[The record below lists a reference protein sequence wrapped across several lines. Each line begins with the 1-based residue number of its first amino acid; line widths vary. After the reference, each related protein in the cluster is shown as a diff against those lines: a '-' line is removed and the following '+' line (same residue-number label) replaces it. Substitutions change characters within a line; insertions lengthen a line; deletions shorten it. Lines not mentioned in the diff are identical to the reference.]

1 MAIVQAKAPNS
12 GRYYNIEIAGT
23 TPTPEEKIKIDEYI
37 ASVDG
42 PPTGELIE
50 SDEGRGFFGALG
62 AGVDTVQLLYG
73 STVEGIGKDLGI
85 DAIED
90 IGSGIVETNRQQLQE
105 SGANATRLEDVKDI
119 GSGLDFF
126 VETLG
131 EQLPNL
137 ATTVAGGIA
146 GKKVGAAI
154 GTAVAPGVG
163 TLIGGGVGLAVGG
176 LSANIP
182 FFFGGNREAQ
192 RDADIAAGRP
202 VEIDNRVA
210 FLASIPQ
217 ASLDLIADYFLVG
230 RFLTPKMIRGGGLF
244 SRGVKGVGAGAIA
257 EVPTEIGQQIIERY
271 QAGQSITSEE
281 ALEEYLEVGVAA
293 GLVGGTVKGT
303 VGVVGGDIKKQEKA
317 EATRQLQED
326 AIEEGGRADAR
337 IKAGK
342 VGFDLRQPIEE
353 EAEPE
358 VVAEV
363 SDTNL
368 TDAQKNLSLANAA
381 KQATR
386 PFIPM
391 PLSSFP
397 PEAADYIRQSRQGT
411 SIPLDADVTKEE
423 LAKVFNQDVADLA
436 ERVQK
441 PDLAAKPASP
451 IFSVKQKED
460 AKKEIQKRGK
470 VNKGQIKRAIKTDST
485 EVVDEILRDLET
497 DGVVKHLERGRY
509 VLPEDKRL
517 DPLYKEKEQRD
528 KARAEITRIEALK
541 QEAIR
546 LRDKALEENN
556 PVAAEALNR
565 EIENIEATV
574 EQPNTLLAEA
584 EDRIRAKEDA
594 EKAAADERLDK
605 TEREEAEE
613 ASKIAMQAES
623 ARYRDEY
630 QTKRKKVAA
639 RLRQYM
645 RGLGLGDVG
654 LKIDDYI
661 EREGGL
667 KDPNIE
673 GVFDPSKRSIS
684 LAMSIYDPS
693 VTDDELYVS
702 LRNVLNHE
710 IIHAIK
716 EIGLFTDAEYKT
728 LVKAAT
734 NTKYVAIKQ
743 GKGEKRAYTF
753 LDRAIMLN
761 PKDQNLSEAE
771 MQALLEEE
779 AIAEM
784 FRAYADGRLKIV
796 GKPKNLLD
804 RIVKFFKAL
813 GGAHF
818 DEGFDSAA
826 SIFENIQTQDKT
838 KQLGTRK
845 RGQFTPPKSKDFL
858 YSTQKST
865 IEPFKS
871 TPERVKSN
879 VAKSQLGISQKLAQ
893 ASVLHRIDENNNFID
908 TRVFNEKGKVVA
920 PRVATSLRILQE
932 ERGNITLDPLDPK
945 DFKKIVMIMAAEAE
959 AALRGDKNAIGWY
972 EDKVATMFEF
982 MGKIEGG
989 NQQILNDPEA
999 RAAFTFAMAVTSNG
1013 LSVNQNFVSAMEEY
1027 KVWKETGLFKAD
1039 GYGDKGA
1046 AAMRKAFKFYNTLKS
1061 DLNMTD
1067 VQIQNYL
1074 TQETTVRELKKDPLI
1089 QELGI
1094 QVPSGELQDTKVR
1107 VAHVLGAK
1115 IGNGFYMNLNGEFD
1129 ALTMDMWWM
1138 RMWNRIIGK
1147 PFKQP
1152 TDETNNKNRKRI
1164 QESLEGDLTEFEQRL
1179 VDETMLD
1186 EGLDSVEGQNVDQF
1200 ATALNAKFQR
1210 IFTRFGK
1217 AEADKRPE
1225 KTPLFQAA
1233 DTHAQNLSGKFEQA
1247 TPRNGTEREV
1257 MRAAAESSRELLKEK
1272 TGIDIN
1278 NADFQALMWYHE
1290 KRLLSSMG
1298 TQSTGADN
1306 DYVDGAIA
1314 YARREGFTD
1323 DQIAEAL
1330 PPTDRDRVYPDSGAR
1345 RPDEGISRES
1355 AENDTAANLKYSV
1368 SPAKAAA
1375 IAVRIGA
1382 GDNGRVWRRKR
1393 SSREVG
1399 QYDVAAEYKVAPYA
1413 ARLFNEQGVK
1423 TPAIF
1428 ELAQTMRS
1436 AQQFAEA
1443 IDRAKI
1449 AQGPLGSSV
1458 YVYPVE
1464 TTADETGYAD
1474 MRLFLTRDGKAGFAL
1489 KEGEID
1495 GLVDIVSVFNTP
1507 DAHKGF
1513 SYPAIRLA
1521 VDEGGNKLDA
1531 FDTFLPGAYSAN
1543 GFTIRS
1549 RTAWNDEF
1557 APEGWDKEE
1566 YSDFNNGEPD
1576 VVFMYYN
1583 PKRRFTYKNGDQEGE
1598 LFLDYDDAVDAQNGA
1613 ALNPSSVNRQLDINR
1628 AETIQLFD
1636 NEEATLGEITP
1647 EQEQDLRSIMDMMES
1662 LPKSTRKFSTAP
1674 SNAFATINAPKRFPR
1689 FEKYNSLF
1697 GIMKENNNLIPVM
1710 FFAGNH
1716 GVDSSGRAFGF
1727 GKYHIQ
1733 ERGHEKEIVENSK
1746 FPDVETAVQQLM
1758 FAWHKQGHKDGPNV
1772 VSFPDG
1778 GGGPAVSDAF
1788 IPMGKRDLRLEWL
1801 RPSHSSPK
1809 IVLSLQ
1815 YGRLQDP
1822 EVLSQFG
1829 FKNPIGI
1836 YSVRTT
1842 YPDLKSK
1849 KLSRSFS
1856 RSTFAN
1862 VDTGSTNFVAN
1873 HNNNHIS
1880 YSAAHNTISK
1890 ILGLGGLVSEQ
1901 KARDVS
1907 QSFITKFQDTF
1918 LPVGV
1923 MIDKL
1928 KQQGMTITDGMDTYL
1943 QETLFHGKTG
1953 DILNSKQK
1961 EMYEPLARLV
1971 KDLEVSDADFSRLT
1985 GRGFNS
1991 DFEGGNYAAKSFKE
2005 TGSKRLAIVDAY
2017 LYALH
2022 AKERNAY
2029 IRSINNDLANGSGMT
2044 DAEADYILSW
2054 VASLD
2059 SGNKQI
2065 IADVQQRVRQVVD
2078 DTNAIRVASGLTP
2091 DFNSSEPLVLESGEI
2106 VQPPQYENYVPLR
2119 GIFDSDGEATE
2130 DASYTSPVTSQGYSV
2145 RGREDR
2151 RALGRQEY
2159 ATNILA
2165 ATFLQN
2171 QNAVIR
2177 SERNKVGLSFL
2188 NLLRGDERLT
2198 SQFAEELESV
2208 PLTRGLVKGAV
2219 RTIVDRNALNDPNII
2234 TVKEDGKH
2242 VYIRVR
2248 DQRLANAL
2256 KGGAGVSTQT
2266 SNAVVRGLGKINRY
2280 LSNINTSLNPEFM
2293 ITNMIRDVQTAGV
2306 NINQYEQKGLVSEV
2320 RRNFLDALSAVKQ
2333 VVREDANIVDDPSIP
2348 VSELT
2353 GAALFR
2359 RFQRAGGQNAT
2370 NQISDLSDQVANI
2383 KKLTDDIAEQGLK
2396 GQWNAVKNSFVGKKT
2411 GSMLKFLEDYNTVV
2425 ENGVRVATFKALAP
2439 RIGEQRAAFAARNVT
2454 VDFAKG
2460 GEYKTLMNSM
2470 YLFYNA
2476 SLQGSFAMLSA
2487 AARSKKVRKI
2497 WVGLMVAGVLQDQL
2511 LAFTSEE
2518 DEDGQLMADKIP
2530 DYILEHNLV
2539 FRDPF
2544 GITER
2549 SHIVIPMPYGLNMAV
2564 NIGRSLSRASR
2575 GGYTPAE
2582 AADSAM
2588 MTMIDT
2594 LNPLGGTES
2603 FINFVMPTVVD
2614 PIIDLYENEDFANK
2628 PIYKETSP
2636 FDPTPPPDSQLYW
2649 STTSPSAKWIAQWL
2663 NSLDGSTVEKG
2674 TLDVS
2679 PDVIEFWVDYL
2690 TGGIGRFVQMS
2701 GDFAFSTLPKA
2712 VEDGFTDEM
2721 IRQVPFGRKVVYSV
2735 SEREDLGSFIEKRDR
2750 VLQARE
2756 VLTDAIR
2763 RGDADLIQNTR
2774 SKYKDELRIA
2784 GIIKSINNGRNSLLR
2799 RMAQIKDN
2807 PRIPEEQ
2814 KKKIIERMSKQVDA
2828 LILRGN
2834 IAMKTL

>member
-1 MAIVQAKAPNS
+1 M
-12 GRYYNIEIAGT
+12 
-23 TPTPEEKIKIDEYI
+23 
-37 ASVDG
+37 
-42 PPTGELIE
+42 
-50 SDEGRGFFGALG
+50 
-62 AGVDTVQLLYG
+62 
-73 STVEGIGKDLGI
+73 
-85 DAIED
+85 
-90 IGSGIVETNRQQLQE
+90 
-105 SGANATRLEDVKDI
+105 
-119 GSGLDFF
+119 
-126 VETLG
+126 
-131 EQLPNL
+131 
-137 ATTVAGGIA
+137 
-146 GKKVGAAI
+146 
-154 GTAVAPGVG
+154 
-163 TLIGGGVGLAVGG
+163 
-176 LSANIP
+176 
-182 FFFGGNREAQ
+182 
-192 RDADIAAGRP
+192 
-202 VEIDNRVA
+202 
-210 FLASIPQ
+210 
-217 ASLDLIADYFLVG
+217 
-230 RFLTPKMIRGGGLF
+230 
-244 SRGVKGVGAGAIA
+244 
-257 EVPTEIGQQIIERY
+257 
-271 QAGQSITSEE
+271 
-281 ALEEYLEVGVAA
+281 EEYLEVGVAA

-1247 TPRNGTEREV
+1247 TPRNDTEREV